1 MKNTAHAIASFY
13 LMIDTE
19 MDDEEFQSKF
29 NKDTIVKST
38 VLVTLPN
45 GTIYN
50 ASFADLLNWTNNDFD
65 ENVSHVE
72 ASFYLLFDTDLN
84 SEEFQSKFSPEIIV
98 GSEVNI
104 TLPDGSVHR
113 AGFAD
118 LLDMN
123 IESFEVNE
131 EEIKEPSSC
140 QLDDQIA
147 I

>member
-29 NKDTIVKST
+29 NKDTIVKSK

-45 GTIYN
+45 GIIYN

-131 EEIKEPSSC
+131 EIKKPSSC
-140 QLDDQIA
+140 ELDDQIA